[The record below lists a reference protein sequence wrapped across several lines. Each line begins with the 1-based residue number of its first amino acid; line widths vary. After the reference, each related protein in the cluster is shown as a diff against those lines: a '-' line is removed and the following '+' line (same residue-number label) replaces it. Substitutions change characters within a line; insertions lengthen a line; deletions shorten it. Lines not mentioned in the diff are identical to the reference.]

1 MKIKEIGINF
11 KPSKGSVLIG
21 EPFMTDLNF
30 RKSLVLICE
39 HESEGSVGFVLNKP
53 MNLMC
58 SELVPEILDHDFPL
72 FYGGPIE
79 ENSLH
84 FIHRLGN
91 LIEDSIEISNGI
103 YWGGS
108 IEQVNI
114 LFEKGLAKETDFKF
128 FIGYSGWGPN
138 QLEIEIEQKAWWT
151 MPSNPEIVFDSE
163 SDELWENQVKELGED
178 FAYLANSPEDYLWN

>member
-1 MKIKEIGINF
+1 MKIKEIGVNF
-11 KPSKGSVLIG
+11 KPTKGSVLIG
-21 EPFMTDLNF
+21 EPFMADLNF

-39 HESEGSVGFVLNKP
+39 HEEEGSIGFVLNKP

-91 LIEDSIEISNGI
+91 LIQESIEISNGI
-103 YWGGS
+103 FWGGS
-108 IEQVNI
+108 IEQVNL
-114 LFEKGLAKETDFKF
+114 LFEKGLAKESDFKF
-128 FIGYSGWGPN
+128 FIGYSGWGPD
-138 QLEIEIEQKAWWT
+138 QLETEIEQKAWWT
-151 MPSNPEIVFDSE
+151 IPANQTIVFDSE
-163 SDELWENQVKELGED
+163 SDEMWEKQVKELGED

>member
-1 MKIKEIGINF
+1 MKIKEIGVNF
-11 KPSKGSVLIG
+11 KPTKGSVLIG
-21 EPFMTDLNF
+21 EPFMADLNF

-39 HESEGSVGFVLNKP
+39 HEEEGSFGFVLNKP

-91 LIEDSIEISNGI
+91 LIQESIEISNGI
-103 YWGGS
+103 FWGGS
-108 IEQVNI
+108 IEQVNL
-114 LFEKGLAKETDFKF
+114 LFEKGLAKESDFKF
-128 FIGYSGWGPN
+128 FIGYSGWGPD
-138 QLEIEIEQKAWWT
+138 QLETEIEQKAWWT
-151 MPSNPEIVFDSE
+151 IPANQTIVFDSE
-163 SDELWENQVKELGED
+163 SDEMWEKQVKELGED